1 MIVLYLVTVWAA
13 GWLGAIVGISLR
25 VITIYGYA
33 TGHEATIRNATY
45 LRGELVNPN
54 ATGRDRKVTFN
65 KAAAKRL
72 GEDIRKRN
80 LAKELVGS
88 RIKLE
93 CWDSMEVQKKE
104 VGFTKGF
111 AISITVLTLEFI
123 GQWPCRGNQRTSS
136 FFSQDVVNCTI
147 AHAKQ
152 VVCQG
157 VILCFLF
164 FLLIHWRGDTRNARH
179 WATTVIMR

>member
-1 MIVLYLVTVWAA
+1 M
-13 GWLGAIVGISLR
+13 GISR
-25 VITIYGYA
+25 GVSTIYGYA
-33 TGHEATIRNATY
+33 TGHKATTRNATY
-45 LRGELVNPN
+45 LRGEFMNPN

-65 KAAAKRL
+65 EATAKRL

-111 AISITVLTLEFI
+111 AISIAALKLKFI
-123 GQWPCRGNQRTSS
+123 GQCPCRGNQR
-136 FFSQDVVNCTI
+136 
-147 AHAKQ
+147 K
-152 VVCQG
+152 
-157 VILCFLF
+157 F
-164 FLLIHWRGDTRNARH
+164 FLIRMSLIAPLLTRNKLYARVSLCVFCF
-179 WATTVIMR
+179 AC